1 MFRQILIAYVFFA
14 ILSFVMYLP
23 KIVQFCY
30 AFKKPP
36 HKKATG
42 LRKIGLVIPAL
53 DESKV
58 IGDLFDSIEKQDY
71 DRAYFDV
78 NVIVKDPTDPT
89 VAMAKALGYNVFI
102 VPNQTCKG
110 EALDGCFKQIP
121 QESFDGYAAFVII
134 DADAV
139 PEIAGQ
145 YHVRADQ
152 LAAEHVWVSQPDL
165 EGEYVRALGAERTL
179 QALEHSG
186 AFRASELKALCTARA
201 NGALDCE
208 SVAAFCRVRTNKT
221 RAVIAL
227 LPHITAK
234 VARRIESVDLM
245 LNAVTR
251 NR

>member
-1 MFRQILIAYVFFA
+1 ML
-14 ILSFVMYLP
+14 
-23 KIVQFCY
+23 
-30 AFKKPP
+30 
-36 HKKATG
+36 
-42 LRKIGLVIPAL
+42 
-53 DESKV
+53 
-58 IGDLFDSIEKQDY
+58 
-71 DRAYFDV
+71 
-78 NVIVKDPTDPT
+78 
-89 VAMAKALGYNVFI
+89 
-102 VPNQTCKG
+102 
-110 EALDGCFKQIP
+110 
-121 QESFDGYAAFVII
+121 
-134 DADAV
+134 
-139 PEIAGQ
+139 
-145 YHVRADQ
+145 ADQ

-165 EGEYVRALGAERTL
+165 EGEYVRALGAKRTL

-201 NGALDCE
+201 NDALDCE